1 MRPKSAL
8 LFGGSMQAVCLP
20 KLDRQL
26 ELVDLLQ
33 NGDELEHLAEDG

>member
-8 LFGGSMQAVCLP
+8 LFGGSVQAVCLP

>member
-1 MRPKSAL
+1 MRPKSTL
-8 LFGGSMQAVCLP
+8 PFGGSVQAECLP

-26 ELVDLLQ
+26 EPDLIQ

>member
-8 LFGGSMQAVCLP
+8 LFGGSVQAVCLP

-26 ELVDLLQ
+26 ELDLLR